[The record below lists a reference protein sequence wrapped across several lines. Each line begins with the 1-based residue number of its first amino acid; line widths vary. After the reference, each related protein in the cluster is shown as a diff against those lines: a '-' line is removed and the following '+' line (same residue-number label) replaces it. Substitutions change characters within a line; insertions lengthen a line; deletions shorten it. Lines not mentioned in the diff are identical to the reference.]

1 MKTAE
6 AKSSPLVVQR
16 KVAGS
21 FFSKEGDSFFTT
33 EHKNAPKPFFTE
45 VTNGRASIP
54 VSGVQAKLN
63 IGKPN
68 DQYEKEA
75 DTMADKVV
83 QRLAQP
89 KTISTNEQ
97 GLQAKPVEGLSS
109 ASVVQSKC
117 AACEKEEKIHKKEKD
132 DEKDI
137 KKIQRKPIFES
148 DSELTV
154 QKKADSLQSKT
165 ENNGKS
171 STKLA
176 PSVQKVAASDK
187 ATVSVQPKC
196 NACEQEEKLQ
206 MKEEENTDENKKKIF
221 RKPVFESNAE
231 PPDDEKNIQRKC
243 ATCEGDDELISKK
256 AIQASKE
263 QYNINLV
270 QRSCRECEEGDKVLM
285 KPMAGI
291 QRSEYDQSPDADG
304 SRTSI
309 VAAAKGELGK
319 VEARLND
326 GTGSRV
332 GAERLLEYFHIAAP
346 GVWDD
351 SIIRTAG
358 AKMPSWC
365 GIFSVWAHKKA
376 GKNIGEWQMGK
387 GVSAF
392 GTLTQTDNPQPGDIG
407 YIHKPN
413 QHHAVV
419 KEVQGDKI
427 QTIDGNSG
435 VNSEVKENT
444 KARSEY
450 SGFLTA
456 FGGGSEPVSNVQTK
470 GEADTA
476 SNEASSS
483 VESRLNSTAG
493 KGTSLPADERSNLEQ
508 SFGADFSQV
517 RIHTDSTAQQ
527 LSKDLNAQAFT
538 RGSDIYFNAGKYD
551 TNSSTGKHLLAHELT
566 HTIQQ
571 GSAPYV
577 DKISKSAE
585 ENEAAEA
592 EGEIP
597 NPSQEREIE
606 QQVQEDLSRD
616 DFGGSTE
623 REEEGGSAGQG
634 GEQPGGTS
642 TPSGSAE
649 VSEEEMD
656 SEAEVA
662 EEEEETP
669 EGEEA
674 EGEES
679 DAVPDNTPVDGG
691 GTGDCPRIVPEFPS
705 PPENATIEED
715 EESFYEELI
724 QIAISSGI
732 SSVGG
737 TLITRVL
744 GIGAYTMWR
753 RLPISV
759 KVRIINIVL
768 DRAISGAYLGRML
781 GRYGTNSGLLSAAM
795 LGFFKRLRRM
805 PDRQKV
811 ALFEKFGRIIL
822 RGDLSFTLGMLKG
835 ILMGFFLDGLLG
847 IVQMVIDI
855 ICIIPQVINFFRT
868 IENFLSQLPY
878 EVAMI
883 MNGIEEFMA
892 SIGDVIS
899 NATSELMAMLRD
911 PTRMLNILD
920 EIYQAA
926 ANAAERIGEAMADG
940 LIRYAALPA
949 AALGEMVGR
958 IGGQLAFEAVLVY
971 FTAGGGAA
979 VTAAKTALR
988 AIGRGMATIGRQIF
1002 RVVRLFGRVLR
1013 FVRNAINSIM
1023 RFLTPLLRTV
1033 ARLARTVVDRIAALF
1048 RAFRRHCRPGSIR
1061 CNLPRPRC
1069 RGRYRPRLGGFLPHD
1084 RYVTR
1089 VTGQNRDYRLRG
1101 SLFGIPAV
1109 CNYDAKMGRLL
1120 VEGKTGYSYLPFIQ
1134 RSRPHLYRAIMLH
1147 LNEQRWRCMAI
1158 AARCGFPYIWYM
1170 QQRAPAEF
1178 LAYRWHGMPPV
1189 LHRP

>member
-16 KVAGS
+16 KAASS
-21 FFSKEGDSFFTT
+21 FFNKEGNSFFTP
-33 EHKNAPKPFFTE
+33 EHKNTPKPFFTDQS
-45 VTNGRASIP
+45 NGRASMP

-68 DQYEKEA
+68 DKYEKEA
-75 DTMADKVV
+75 DTMADQVV

-89 KTISTNEQ
+89 KTISKKEQ
-97 GLQAKPVEGLSS
+97 ALQAKPVEGVVST
-109 ASVVQSKC
+109 SVVQSKC
-117 AACEKEEKIHKKEKD
+117 AACEKEEKLHKKEKD
-132 DEKDI
+132 DDKEI
-137 KKIQRKPIFES
+137 KKVQRKPIFES
-148 DSELTV
+148 ESESTV
-154 QKKADSLQSKT
+154 QKKADSHENKT
-165 ENNGKS
+165 GISSQHLTKAAVPVQAIASPGK
-171 STKLA
+171 A
-176 PSVQKVAASDK
+176 P
-187 ATVSVQPKC
+187 VSIQPKC

-206 MKEEENTDENKKKIF
+206 MKEEENADEGRKKIF

-231 PPDDEKNIQRKC
+231 PPDDEENIQRKC
-243 ATCEGDDELISKK
+243 VACESEDELISKK
-256 AIQASKE
+256 SIPSPKE
-263 QYNINLV
+263 QNNIHLV

-285 KPMAGI
+285 KPMACI

-392 GTLTQTDNPQPGDIG
+392 GTLTQTDSPQPGDIG

-427 QTIDGNSG
+427 LTIDGNSG
-435 VNSEVKENT
+435 MNSEVKENT

-456 FGGGSEPVSNVQTK
+456 FGGGSEAASNVQTK
-470 GEADTA
+470 GEADNAT
-476 SNEASSS
+476 SEASAS
-483 VESRLNSTAG
+483 VESRLNNTAG
-493 KGTSLPADERSNLEQ
+493 KGTSLPDDTRSGLEQ

-517 RIHTDSTAQQ
+517 RIHTDSAAQQ

-538 RGSDIYFNAGKYD
+538 RGSDIYFNTGKYD

-585 ENEAAEA
+585 ENQAAET

-597 NPSQEREIE
+597 SPSQEREIE

-623 REEEGGSAGQG
+623 REDGGASEQG
-634 GEQPGGTS
+634 GEQQGGAS
-642 TPSGSAE
+642 TPSDSGE
-649 VSEEEMD
+649 VSEEEME
-656 SEAEVA
+656 SEAEVEEG
-662 EEEEETP
+662 EEEEMP
-669 EGEEA
+669 GEEET

-679 DAVPDNTPVDGG
+679 DAVPDNTPVEGG
-691 GTGDCPRIVPEFPS
+691 ASPDCPRIVPEFPA
-705 PPENATIEED
+705 PPENATIDEE

-724 QIAISSGI
+724 QIAVSSGI

-744 GIGAYTMWR
+744 GIGAYTLWR
-753 RLPISV
+753 RLPVAV

-781 GRYGTNSGLLSAAM
+781 GRYGSNSGLLSAAM
-795 LGFFKRLRRM
+795 LGFFRRLRRM
-805 PDRQKV
+805 PDRQKL

-847 IVQMVIDI
+847 IIQMVIDI

-892 SIGDVIS
+892 SIGDVVS

-911 PTRMLNILD
+911 PRRVLNILD
-920 EIYQAA
+920 EIYRAA
-926 ANAAERIGEAMADG
+926 ADAAERIGEAMADG
-940 LIRYAALPA
+940 IIRYAALPA
-949 AALGEMVGR
+949 GALGEIVGR
-958 IGGQLAFEAVLVY
+958 IGGQLAFEAVLAY

-988 AIGRGMATIGRQIF
+988 AIGRGIATIGRQIF

-1033 ARLARTVVDRIAALF
+1033 ARLARSVVDRIAALF
-1048 RAFRRHCRPGSIR
+1048 RAFRRHCRPGSVR

-1101 SLFGIPAV
+1101 SLFGIPAA

-1158 AARCGFPYIWYM
+1158 AARCGYPYVWYM